1 MPIIKKNKELDGA
14 NSIFSASRKLAKRQV
29 KNMKSPVEEEG
40 TTPSVAPVSVDR
52 EGLVPQLLQNL
63 NDVNGLLSSL
73 RLVGGKSGNRRQ
85 DVVEEDDDDDLET
98 PRPKRQRGAGRCR
111 LKGGA
116 GEEGKSKKGKKPA
129 TVAQLK
135 EGIIDQKNRIKDAE
149 AKLKMLEQDKP
160 TTESERLYKQAQ
172 IEKYRQEIVRAKGNI
187 KNYTKRIKER
197 QEQEDDRRPP
207 PPNPNDRFNELEERI
222 QNVVDRLNNGERV
235 ARPDEMLV
243 EINDLSRL
251 LGLPHHYDIANA
263 DGAWELIDMGGDDEE
278 DGREEKEEPAPAPRD
293 PIPPPEAIEVVDDG
307 DDGDDD
313 ELDISQFDFSKV
325 SKSTLLVILNQ
336 LKGLVKKGDLLLKRI
351 KKSGIVASDGDLEQI
366 TQEIAEMMSNKRFL
380 LSHINQ
386 ISRKGKEIAE
396 YLYSILSSM
405 VGKYIEGLKTYVK
418 QYAQMNQE
426 QVSSIQEDNEGEI
439 EGAGRRLSPE
449 SVGKKGY
456 NPKVVLSDAVRR
468 ISQFD
473 RKYLL

>member
-1 MPIIKKNKELDGA
+1 
-14 NSIFSASRKLAKRQV
+14 
-29 KNMKSPVEEEG
+29 
-40 TTPSVAPVSVDR
+40 
-52 EGLVPQLLQNL
+52 
-63 NDVNGLLSSL
+63 
-73 RLVGGKSGNRRQ
+73 
-85 DVVEEDDDDDLET
+85 
-98 PRPKRQRGAGRCR
+98 
-111 LKGGA
+111 
-116 GEEGKSKKGKKPA
+116 
-129 TVAQLK
+129 
-135 EGIIDQKNRIKDAE
+135 
-149 AKLKMLEQDKP
+149 
-160 TTESERLYKQAQ
+160 
-172 IEKYRQEIVRAKGNI
+172 
-187 KNYTKRIKER
+187 
-197 QEQEDDRRPP
+197 
-207 PPNPNDRFNELEERI
+207 
-222 QNVVDRLNNGERV
+222 
-235 ARPDEMLV
+235 
-243 EINDLSRL
+243 
-251 LGLPHHYDIANA
+251 
-263 DGAWELIDMGGDDEE
+263 MGGDDEE
-278 DGREEKEEPAPAPRD
+278 DEREEKEEPAPAPRD